1 MNRLSSTF
9 KTIWPWLKTLALIAL
24 IFWAVNAWRT
34 RETPHQSPNFSAP
47 MLNGQTFDLKHFQQ
61 QHPNQAIA
69 LIFWAEWCPIC
80 RTEEHSINRLV
91 NDPKIIVI
99 PVATQSGAADA
110 VKHRVLVPAF
120 GVDTEI
126 AEGEALLDVLER
138 AGVPIIGACRTGVC
152 GSCKCKVE
160 GGTVNTAST
169 APLTPEEVAGGV
181 VLACSSTVS
190 GEVSVSLV

>member
-1 MNRLSSTF
+1 
-9 KTIWPWLKTLALIAL
+9 
-24 IFWAVNAWRT
+24 
-34 RETPHQSPNFSAP
+34 

-110 VKHRVLVPAF
+110 VKHVLNQRGYDWNMLLDESGTLLRAF
-120 GVDTEI
+120 G
-126 AEGEALLDVLER
+126 L
-138 AGVPIIGACRTGVC
+138 AGVPSFLVIDADGRIRHVQTGYTSEIGMRLRLWL
-152 GSCKCKVE
+152 SQF
-160 GGTVNTAST
+160 
-169 APLTPEEVAGGV
+169 
-181 VLACSSTVS
+181 
-190 GEVSVSLV
+190 